1 MGRRY
6 ATTGAKV
13 SAAGTTQ
20 LVLTSSATMR
30 PRLYEWIWGSAT
42 APADAALELALL
54 RFTAS
59 GTGTAVTPKPIDP
72 TDPVSSCSAQ
82 ENLTVEPTYAL
93 ITAMQEIGV
102 NQQATWRWV
111 TAPSEGIAMPAL
123 AANGLGLK
131 FVTVSSGTP
140 TCQAT
145 LYHDE

>member
-20 LVLTSSATMR
+20 LVLTSAATMR
-30 PRLYEWIWGSAT
+30 PRLYEVIWGSAT

-59 GTGTAVTPKPIDP
+59 GTGTGVTPKPFDP
-72 TDPVSSCSAQ
+72 SDPASSCTAA
-82 ENLTVEPTYAL
+82 ENLTVEPSYAL
-93 ITAMQEIGV
+93 VTAMQEVGL
-102 NQQATWRWV
+102 NQQITWRWV
-111 TAPSEGIAMPAL
+111 TAPYEGIAMPAI
-123 AANGLGLK
+123 AANGVGLK
-131 FVTVSSGTP
+131 FITISAGTP

-145 LYHDE
+145 FYHDE